1 MTKKIIIF
9 SGEPNSI
16 NSEIIFKSWRKLNN
30 SIKKKIYFIS
40 NFDLLSD
47 QFKKLKYSIDLVKVN
62 NFEKSSLSDNKL
74 KVINVNLNFKNSF
87 AVKDK
92 DTTNYV
98 LNSLNLMHKFA
109 LRKDVKGVINCPINK
124 HNLKKKKIGVTEFL
138 ANKCKIKNDAEVMLL
153 RNKYLSVCPVTT
165 HIDVKDIKK
174 KLKSKLIIKKIN
186 TISNWYKKNLK
197 KKPSFGILG
206 LNPHNAELRPA
217 SEEKLVIIP
226 TIKKL
231 KHNGI
236 NVQGPLV
243 ADTLFI
249 NEYKKFDIIV
259 GMYHDQVITPFKTIF
274 KFDAINVTLGLK
286 YLRTSPDHGTAIKL
300 IGKNKANPNSL
311 VECIKFIN
319 NSNK

>member
-47 QFKKLKYSIDLVKVN
+47 QFKKLKYSIELVKVN
-62 NFEKSSLSDNKL
+62 NFKKSLLSDHKL
-74 KVINVNLNFKNSF
+74 KIINVDLNFKNSF
-87 AVKDK
+87 AVKNK
-92 DTTNYV
+92 DTTKYV

-124 HNLKKKKIGVTEFL
+124 YNLEKKKIGVTEFL
-138 ANKCKIKNDAEVMLL
+138 ANKCEVKNDAEVMLL

-206 LNPHNAELRPA
+206 LNPHNAELRPE
-217 SEEKLVIIP
+217 SEEKLVILP

-231 KHNGI
+231 KQNGI